1 MMHPGE
7 HVADF
12 RALVQRNINGA
23 LPVTLNMIRTISGL
37 SLSVRCQTINGFY
50 AGSCSY
56 PDLCKDLFGDLL
68 GNTPENCPPELYE
81 WGIDCTCPFNLPV
94 QTVDGN
100 IAFFIST
107 STEFWISD
115 IMGVGDFELTANIRN
130 NRGEHVA
137 CFRFLYS
144 TLKRPLGSLD

>member
-23 LPVTLNMIRTISGL
+23 LPVTLNMTRTIAGFSLPLRCLNINGL
-37 SLSVRCQTINGFY
+37 SV
-50 AGSCSY
+50 GSCSY
-56 PDLCKDLFGDLL
+56 PDLCKDIFGDFF

-100 IAFFIST
+100 ITFFIST
-107 STEFWISD
+107 SSEPWISD
-115 IMGVGDFELTANIRN
+115 VMGVGDFELTANIRN

-144 TLKRPLGSLD
+144 ILKRPIG